1 MIQTVSSTSVT
12 SFVRVPVN
20 DPAIITKMLD
30 VDDRRSRSRVVESCH
45 QRSAVAGDPAYQ

>member
-1 MIQTVSSTSVT
+1 MFQTVSSTSVT

-30 VDDRRSRSRVVESCH
+30 IDDRRARSRAVESCH
-45 QRSAVAGDPAYQ
+45 QHSAVAGVNSTG

>member
-1 MIQTVSSTSVT
+1 MLQTVSSTGVT

-30 VDDRRSRSRVVESCH
+30 IDDRRARSRAVESCH
-45 QRSAVAGDPAYQ
+45 QHSAVAGGPAYQ